1 MKHLIALTA
10 VVALVLAAGL
20 PAAAFAGDKGK
31 GKDKDKTDTI
41 SGCLGEGEAAG
52 QFVLTK
58 DETGDQVRVTGSGDL
73 GDHVGHEVALTG
85 HWEGEQSEGRGQSKG
100 KHFVVKE
107 IQHISATCEAS

>member
-1 MKHLIALTA
+1 MKSLIALTA

-20 PAAAFAGDKGK
+20 PAAAFAGDKD
-31 GKDKDKTDTI
+31 KDKKDKTDTI

-58 DETGDQVRVTGSGDL
+58 KDSGKEVRVTGSGDL

-85 HWEGEQSEGRGQSKG
+85 HWGGEQSEGRGKSQG

-107 IQHISATCEAS
+107 IQHISAQCEVS